1 MYLCKMKTILSI
13 FVAVFAISCTQTAN
27 QIGKPV
33 NTNDAVSVNVGL
45 ENFKT
50 DGKAEAVLF
59 GKVDEVCQSEGCW
72 FTYQTETKNITVD
85 FGDAFTV
92 PKNIGAKDLYAV
104 GHFYNDT
111 TEDKTVEV
119 KFHAD
124 GVKFK

>member
-1 MYLCKMKTILSI
+1 MRKIIGI
-13 FVAVFAISCTQTAN
+13 FIAVFAIACTQTAN

-33 NTNDAVSVNVGL
+33 NTNEAVSVNVGL
-45 ENFKT
+45 ENYKK

-59 GKVDEVCQSEGCW
+59 GKVDEVCQAEGCW

-111 TEDKTVEV
+111 TEDKTIVV

>member
-1 MYLCKMKTILSI
+1 MKTIQSI
-13 FVAVFAISCTQTAN
+13 FVAVLAISCTQTAN

-33 NTNDAVSVNVGL
+33 NTNDAISVNVGL
-45 ENFKT
+45 EKFKKE
-50 DGKAEAVLF
+50 GKAEAVLF

-111 TEDKTVEV
+111 AEDKSVEV

>member
-1 MYLCKMKTILSI
+1 MKTIISI
-13 FVAVFAISCTQTAN
+13 FVALSAISCTQTAN

-33 NTNDAVSVNVGL
+33 NTSDAVSVNVGL
-45 ENFKT
+45 ENFKK

-72 FTYQTETKNITVD
+72 FTYQTDTKNITVD

>member
-1 MYLCKMKTILSI
+1 MKTILSI
-13 FVAVFAISCTQTAN
+13 FVAVLAISCTQTAN
-27 QIGKPV
+27 QIGKLV
-33 NTNDAVSVNVGL
+33 NTNDAISVNVGL
-45 ENFKT
+45 EKFKKE
-50 DGKAEAVLF
+50 GKAEAVLF

-111 TEDKTVEV
+111 AEDKSVEV

>member
-1 MYLCKMKTILSI
+1 MKTILSI
-13 FVAVFAISCTQTAN
+13 FVAVLAISCTQTTN

-33 NTNDAVSVNVGL
+33 NTSDAVSVNVGL
-45 ENFKT
+45 ENFKK

>member
-1 MYLCKMKTILSI
+1 MKTILSI
-13 FVAVFAISCTQTAN
+13 FVAVLAIYCTQTAN

-33 NTNDAVSVNVGL
+33 NTNDAISVNVGL
-45 ENFKT
+45 EKFKKE
-50 DGKAEAVLF
+50 GKAEAVLF

-111 TEDKTVEV
+111 AEDKSVEV

>member
-1 MYLCKMKTILSI
+1 MKTILSI
-13 FVAVFAISCTQTAN
+13 FVAVLAISCTQTAN

-33 NTNDAVSVNVGL
+33 NTNDAISVNVGL
-45 ENFKT
+45 EKFKKE
-50 DGKAEAVLF
+50 GKAEAVLF

-111 TEDKTVEV
+111 AEDKSVEV

>member
-1 MYLCKMKTILSI
+1 MKTFLSI
-13 FVAVFAISCTQTAN
+13 VATLFFVSCTQTAN

-45 ENFKT
+45 EKFLKEGHA
-50 DGKAEAVLF
+50 DAVLF
-59 GKVDEVCQSEGCW
+59 GKVDEVCQAEGCW
-72 FTYQTETKNITVD
+72 FTYQTDTKNITVD

-104 GHFYNDT
+104 GHFYKDT
-111 TEDKTVEV
+111 AEDKTVEV

>member
-1 MYLCKMKTILSI
+1 MKTILSI
-13 FVAVFAISCTQTAN
+13 FAAVLAISCTQTAN

-33 NTNDAVSVNVGL
+33 NTTDAVSVNVGL
-45 ENFKT
+45 EKFKKE
-50 DGKAEAVLF
+50 GQAEAVLF

-85 FGDAFTV
+85 FGDAFTI

-111 TEDKTVEV
+111 TEEKTVEV
-119 KFHAD
+119 KFRAE

>member
-1 MYLCKMKTILSI
+1 MKTIISI
-13 FVAVFAISCTQTAN
+13 FVALSAISCTQTAN

-33 NTNDAVSVNVGL
+33 NTSDAVSVNVGL
-45 ENFKT
+45 EHFKK
-50 DGKAEAVLF
+50 DGKAEAILF

-111 TEDKTVEV
+111 TEDKIAVV

>member
-1 MYLCKMKTILSI
+1 MKTILNI
-13 FVAVFAISCTQTAN
+13 FVAVLAISCTQTAN

-33 NTNDAVSVNVGL
+33 NTSDAVSVNVGL
-45 ENFKT
+45 ENFKK
-50 DGKAEAVLF
+50 DGKAEVVLF